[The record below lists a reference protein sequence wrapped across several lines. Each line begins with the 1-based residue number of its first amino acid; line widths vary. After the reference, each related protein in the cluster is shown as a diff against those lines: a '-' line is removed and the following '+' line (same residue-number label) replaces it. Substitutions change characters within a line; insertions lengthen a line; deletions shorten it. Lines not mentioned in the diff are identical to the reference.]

1 MLDLLFII
9 FDSANLS
16 LAFDTLFDVRWSC
29 RSSADFKDGSNVWP
43 MSYRWQ
49 TPLTA
54 YAEQSHRGSNL

>member
-29 RSSADFKDGSNVWP
+29 RSVASSADFKDDLIDVSLSSPSSEVFN
-43 MSYRWQ
+43 
-49 TPLTA
+49 
-54 YAEQSHRGSNL
+54 